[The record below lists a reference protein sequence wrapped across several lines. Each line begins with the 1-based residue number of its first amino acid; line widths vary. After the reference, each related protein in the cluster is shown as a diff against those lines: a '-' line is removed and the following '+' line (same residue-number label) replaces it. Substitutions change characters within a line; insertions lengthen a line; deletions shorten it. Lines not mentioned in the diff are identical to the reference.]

1 MRLREAARAQ
11 LIFSFR
17 KILKP
22 MIRILLRAGI
32 PYLEFREVLKGAYV
46 EAAVR
51 DGIKGQHGPLTRAM
65 LSDHTGVP
73 LADVNR
79 FIDDPKLLAPPEPST
94 EATITEVLHMWCT
107 DPFYIGP
114 YGLPLELDLEE
125 TPGKNLSILILS
137 ADPMANPRA
146 VLKDMIEYGIV
157 KPVGVRH
164 YRALSRSNLFSDI
177 MSPQALEYYGRTITD
192 LANTVEHNIGMPTS
206 LRRLQRSVVADGG
219 LPEYAL
225 PEFEALLKEKVQK
238 LLLDVDD
245 WLSTSKP
252 HWVEPARIVQT
263 GLATF
268 HYVTEPY
275 DHAPLASFQPQDES
289 VSSFV
294 PWGEP
299 ASHLAIR
306 NSLSRQSL

>member
-1 MRLREAARAQ
+1 MRLREAAKAQ

-51 DGIKGQHGPLTRAM
+51 DGIKGQEGPLTRAM

-79 FIDDPKLLAPPEPST
+79 FIDDAKLLAPPETTNAVLIAELLHIWST
-94 EATITEVLHMWCT
+94 DHDYL
-107 DPFYIGP
+107 GP
-114 YGLPLELDLEE
+114 YGLPRELDLEE
-125 TPGKNLSILILS
+125 TPGRNLSTLVHRV
-137 ADPMANPRA
+137 DPMASPRA
-146 VLKDMIEYGIV
+146 ILKDMVENEIV
-157 KPVGVRH
+157 KPVGTRH
-164 YRALSRSNLFSDI
+164 YRATARSFLLPDI
-177 MSPQALEYYGRTITD
+177 MSPHALEYFGKTITD
-192 LANTVEHNIGMPTS
+192 LANTIEFNMKMEGDAKRV
-206 LRRLQRSVVADGG
+206 QRSVIADGG

-245 WLSTSKP
+245 WLSTNKS
-252 HWVEPARIVQT
+252 HWVEPDRIVET
-263 GLATF
+263 GLTVF
-268 HYVTEPY
+268 HYVTESL
-275 DHAPLASFQPQDES
+275 DSRPLAMFQERNPEDACIAWRGQPEK
-289 VSSFV
+289 V
-294 PWGEP
+294 PSGSGE
-299 ASHLAIR
+299 R
-306 NSLSRQSL
+306 

>member
-1 MRLREAARAQ
+1 MKLREAAKAQ

-51 DGIKGQHGPLTRAM
+51 DGIKGQTGPLTRRM

-73 LADVNR
+73 LADINR
-79 FIDDPKLLAPPEPST
+79 FIDDPKLLAPPET
-94 EATITEVLHMWCT
+94 TNEAVITEVLHIWCT

-125 TPGKNLSILILS
+125 TPERNLTTLIYS

-146 VLKDMIEYGIV
+146 ILKDMIEYGMV
-157 KPVGVRH
+157 KQVGTRH

-177 MSPQALEYYGRTITD
+177 MSPPALEYFGRSITD
-192 LANTVEHNIGMPTS
+192 LANTVEFNIAAPASG
-206 LRRLQRSVVADGG
+206 RRLQRSVVADGG
-219 LPEYAL
+219 VPEQAL

-245 WLSTSKP
+245 WLSTNKP
-252 HWVEPARIVQT
+252 QWTDQGPFVQT
-263 GLATF
+263 GLTTF
-268 HYVTEPY
+268 HYITEPY
-275 DHAPLASFQPQDES
+275 DHTPLSSIQPREHKNPPLP
-289 VSSFV
+289 
-294 PWGEP
+294 PWFEP
-299 ASHLAIR
+299 ASPQAVK
-306 NSLSRQSL
+306 SRKETA